1 MTQTPRQGCTVL
13 PDINPCP
20 QPPCLARLSLAQPSL
35 SQNGGLRRPARKHA
49 YKSPVCIAPEGS
61 SVPTPRSSRER
72 ALKDDRLSWGGGNL
86 SLPTGVSVVAQH
98 LRICTVIV
106 LDCVNAQASMN
117 D

>member
-49 YKSPVCIAPEGS
+49 YKSPVCIAPEGD

-72 ALKDDRLSWGGGNL
+72 ALRDDRLSWG
-86 SLPTGVSVVAQH
+86 
-98 LRICTVIV
+98 
-106 LDCVNAQASMN
+106 
-117 D
+117 